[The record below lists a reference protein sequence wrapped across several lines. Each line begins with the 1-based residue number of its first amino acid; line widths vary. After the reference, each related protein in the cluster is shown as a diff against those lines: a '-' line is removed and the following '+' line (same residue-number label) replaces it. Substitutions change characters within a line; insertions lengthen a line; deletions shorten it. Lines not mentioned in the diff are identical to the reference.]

1 VSYKDL
7 LVVLDSEAT
16 ARKRIAFAAALAERF
31 SAHLVG
37 LYSLPT
43 PEAPRHFG
51 YYDPALLDP
60 FFTELREKSHS
71 TAVKMREA
79 FDHATGLRGLSAEWR
94 EIPEGPDADPALHAR
109 YADLA
114 ILGQLDPDRTETE
127 LIRPRPEQVALASG
141 RPVLIVPYAGHFDNV
156 GRRVLVAWN
165 ATREAAR
172 AVSDAMPL
180 LTSAELVTVL
190 TIDPSE
196 GPHAHGE
203 LPGADIALHLA
214 RPRRQGA
221 NRANGVRRSAGGGG
235 AAVACRRPWRRFDR
249 YGCLRSFPH
258 ARNAAGRRDAFGA
271 AQHDGARFD
280 VALSRPNDRQRYR

>member
-16 ARKRIAFAAALAERF
+16 ANERIELSSALAERF
-31 SAHLVG
+31 SSHLAA
-37 LYSLPT
+37 LYPLPM
-43 PEAPRHFG
+43 PEAPRHLG

-60 FFTELREKSHS
+60 FFAELREKARNA
-71 TAVKMREA
+71 AVKVRET
-79 FDHATGLRGLSAEWR
+79 FDHAAGLRGLSTEWR

-114 ILGQLDPDRTETE
+114 ILGQLDPDRAETE

-156 GRRVLVAWN
+156 GRRVLIAWS

-172 AVSDAMPL
+172 AVSDAIPL

-190 TIDPSE
+190 TIDPRE

-214 RPRRQGA
+214 RH
-221 NRANGVRRSAGGGG
+221 GVKAQVERTVSAGLPVGEALLSRAADLGADLIVMGAYGHSRVRELLLGG
-235 AAVACRRPWRRFDR
+235 ATRSV
-249 YGCLRSFPH
+249 LRSMTVPVLMSH
-258 ARNAAGRRDAFGA
+258 
-271 AQHDGARFD
+271 
-280 VALSRPNDRQRYR
+280 

>member
-1 VSYKDL
+1 MSYKDL

-16 ARKRIAFAAALAERF
+16 ARKRVAFAAALAERF
-31 SAHLVG
+31 SAHLIG
-37 LYSLPT
+37 LYPLPT

-60 FFTELREKSHS
+60 FFTELRETSRS

-94 EIPEGPDADPALHAR
+94 EIPEGLDADPALHAR
-109 YADLA
+109 YADLV

-141 RPVLIVPYAGHFDNV
+141 RPVLIVPYAGHFDYV
-156 GRRVLVAWN
+156 GRRVLVAWS

-180 LTSAELVTVL
+180 LMSAELVTVL

-214 RPRRQGA
+214 RH
-221 NRANGVRRSAGGGG
+221 GVKAQIERTVSAGLPVGEVLLSRAADLGVDLIAMGAYGHSRMREMLLGG
-235 AAVACRRPWRRFDR
+235 ATRSV
-249 YGCLRSFPH
+249 LRSMTVPVLMSH
-258 ARNAAGRRDAFGA
+258 
-271 AQHDGARFD
+271 
-280 VALSRPNDRQRYR
+280 

>member
-1 VSYKDL
+1 L
-7 LVVLDSEAT
+7 
-16 ARKRIAFAAALAERF
+16 AAALAERF

-37 LYSLPT
+37 LYPLPT
-43 PEAPRHFG
+43 PQMPGHFG
-51 YYDPALLDP
+51 YFDPALLDP
-60 FFTELREKSHS
+60 LFVELRERARSA
-71 TAVKMREA
+71 AVKVREA

-114 ILGQLDPDRTETE
+114 ILGQLDPDRAETE

-156 GRRVLVAWN
+156 GRRVLIAWN

-190 TIDPSE
+190 TIDPRE
-196 GPHAHGE
+196 GPHGHGE
-203 LPGADIALHLA
+203 LPGADIGLHLA
-214 RPRRQGA
+214 RH
-221 NRANGVRRSAGGGG
+221 GVKAQIERTVSAGMPVGEVLLSRVADLGADLIVMGAYGHSRAREVLLGG
-235 AAVACRRPWRRFDR
+235 ATRSV
-249 YGCLRSFPH
+249 LRSMTVPVLMSH
-258 ARNAAGRRDAFGA
+258 
-271 AQHDGARFD
+271 
-280 VALSRPNDRQRYR
+280 